1 MIGERKVLLW
11 GGVDLAENLAVVV
24 LPMYNEELSIPL
36 LRKMFDKKLE
46 MPSGFDY
53 RIIAVNDG
61 SKDNT
66 LALANSWAQENHRVV
81 VLSHTRNMGVGQAI
95 LTGFGEAI
103 RMSSTCV
110 VTLDA
115 DASHP
120 GDIIKQMI
128 SEVKGGAD
136 IVIASRF
143 ARGGKQ
149 IGVPPIRR
157 LYSLGA
163 RMLLSIIF
171 PLKGVRDYT
180 VGFRAYN
187 TPMVNQALSRTE
199 DSFLTFRSF
208 ATSVEILLKLV
219 TFAER
224 VVEVPLVLR
233 YDQKVSPSKLKLLNT
248 ITDYI
253 RLFGLPKQK
262 CPLGRGLAIS

>member
-1 MIGERKVLLW
+1 M
-11 GGVDLAENLAVVV
+11 GGNLAVIV

-36 LRKMFDKKLE
+36 LRKMFDDQLE
-46 MPSGFDY
+46 MPDGFEY
-53 RIIAVNDG
+53 RIVAVNDG
-61 SKDNT
+61 SQDNT
-66 LALANSWAQENHRVV
+66 LALANNWAQENHRVV

-103 RMSSTCV
+103 RMNSTCV

-120 GDIIKQMI
+120 GGIIKQMVA
-128 SEVKGGAD
+128 EVEGGAD

-143 ARGGKQ
+143 AGGGKQ
-149 IGVPPIRR
+149 IGVPPIRK

-163 RMLLSIIF
+163 RMLLSLFF

-199 DSFLTFRSF
+199 DSFLAFRSF

-219 TFAER
+219 PFAQK
-224 VVEVPLVLR
+224 VAEVPLALR
-233 YDQKVSPSKLKLLNT
+233 YDHKVSPSKLKLWHT
-248 ITDYI
+248 IGDYLK
-253 RLFGLPKQK
+253 LFMLPKQK
-262 CPLGRGLAIS
+262 CKLGRGLKIIS